1 MINFNKL
8 KKFFAPIPF
17 IVIIAGIIGFCING
31 FNYGIDFSGGTIMRI
46 NAGQF
51 IEEEKV
57 YDIVNKVD
65 SGASVVYAGA
75 NKETVVIKSTL
86 ALTNE
91 QKNQISRAFV
101 DEYKVDRNN
110 IEDTTTGPSISREI
124 RQKAVISIIIAS
136 ILMLIYV
143 TFRFEWKYGVAAVF
157 ALIVDVLVIVSTYGI
172 FNLQIDSSLI
182 AATLTIVGY
191 SINATI
197 VIFDRFREN
206 KRMYP
211 RMENAELI
219 ETSLNSTFRR
229 TVLTTITTLI
239 AVVVLYITGGHVIEA
254 LCIPLLVGIVEGM
267 ISSTFIAP
275 YTWGLLE
282 KNFGHGAKSK
292 RA

>member
-65 SGASVVYAGA
+65 NGASVVYAGA

-157 ALIVDVLVIVSTYGI
+157 ALIVDVLVIVATYGI

-229 TVLTTITTLI
+229 TLLTTVTTLI

>member
-57 YDIVNKVD
+57 YDIVKKVD

-136 ILMLIYV
+136 ILMLIYI

-157 ALIVDVLVIVSTYGI
+157 ALIVDVLVIVSAYGI

-182 AATLTIVGY
+182 AAALTIVGY

-206 KRMYP
+206 KRMHP
-211 RMENAELI
+211 RMDNAELI
-219 ETSLNSTFRR
+219 ESSLNSTFRR

-239 AVVVLYITGGHVIEA
+239 AVVVLYVLGGHVIEA
-254 LCIPLLVGIVEGM
+254 LCIPLLVGIIEGM
-267 ISSTFIAP
+267 LSSTFIAP

-282 KNFGHGAKSK
+282 KNFGHGAKNK

>member
-143 TFRFEWKYGVAAVF
+143 TFRFEWKYGVASVF
-157 ALIVDVLVIVSTYGI
+157 ALIVDVLVIVATYGI

-211 RMENAELI
+211 KMENAELI

-229 TVLTTITTLI
+229 TVLTTVTTLI

>member
-51 IEEEKV
+51 IEEAKV

-65 SGASVVYAGA
+65 NGASVVYAGA

-136 ILMLIYV
+136 ILMLIYI

-157 ALIVDVLVIVSTYGI
+157 ALIVDVLVIVSAYGI

-182 AATLTIVGY
+182 AAALTIVGY

-229 TVLTTITTLI
+229 TVLTTVTTLI

>member
-31 FNYGIDFSGGTIMRI
+31 FNYGIDFSGGTIMRV

-51 IEEEKV
+51 IEEAKV

-65 SGASVVYAGA
+65 NGASVVYAGA
-75 NKETVVIKSTL
+75 NKETIVIKSTL

-91 QKNQISRAFV
+91 QKNQISRAFEE
-101 DEYKVDRNN
+101 EYKVDRNN

-157 ALIVDVLVIVSTYGI
+157 ALIVDVLVIVATYGI

-229 TVLTTITTLI
+229 TLLTTVTTLI

>member
-51 IEEEKV
+51 IEEAKV

-65 SGASVVYAGA
+65 NGASVVYAGA

-136 ILMLIYV
+136 ILMLIYI

-157 ALIVDVLVIVSTYGI
+157 ALIVDVLVIVSAYGI

-182 AATLTIVGY
+182 AAALTIVGY

-229 TVLTTITTLI
+229 TVLTTVTTLI

-282 KNFGHGAKSK
+282 KNFGHGAKRK

>member
-17 IVIIAGIIGFCING
+17 IIIIAGIIGFCING

-57 YDIVNKVD
+57 YDIINKVD

-143 TFRFEWKYGVAAVF
+143 TFRFEWKYGVASVF
-157 ALIVDVLVIVSTYGI
+157 ALIVDVLVIVATYGI

>member
-57 YDIVNKVD
+57 YDIVKKVD

-157 ALIVDVLVIVSTYGI
+157 ALIVDVLVIVATYGI

-229 TVLTTITTLI
+229 TLLTTATTLI

>member
-8 KKFFAPIPF
+8 KKIFAPIPF

-31 FNYGIDFSGGTIMRI
+31 FNYGIDFSGGTIMRV

-51 IEEEKV
+51 IEEAKV

-65 SGASVVYAGA
+65 NGASVVYAGA
-75 NKETVVIKSTL
+75 NKETIVIKSTL

-91 QKNQISRAFV
+91 QKNQISRAFEE
-101 DEYKVDRNN
+101 EYKVDRNN
-110 IEDTTTGPSISREI
+110 IKDTTTGPSISREI

-157 ALIVDVLVIVSTYGI
+157 ALIVDVLVIVATYGI

-219 ETSLNSTFRR
+219 ESSLNSTFRR
-229 TVLTTITTLI
+229 TLLTTVTTLI
-239 AVVVLYITGGHVIEA
+239 AVVVLYILGGHVIEA

-275 YTWGLLE
+275 YTWGILE

>member
-57 YDIVNKVD
+57 YDIVKKVD

-157 ALIVDVLVIVSTYGI
+157 ALIVDVLVIVATYGI

>member
-31 FNYGIDFSGGTIMRI
+31 FNYGIDFSGGTIMRV

-51 IEEEKV
+51 IEEAKV
-57 YDIVNKVD
+57 YAIVNKVD

-75 NKETVVIKSTL
+75 NKETIVIKSTL

-91 QKNQISRAFV
+91 QKNQISRAFEE
-101 DEYKVDRNN
+101 EYKVDRNN
-110 IEDTTTGPSISREI
+110 IEDTTTGPSVSREI

-182 AATLTIVGY
+182 AAALTIVGY

-211 RMENAELI
+211 RMENSELI
-219 ETSLNSTFRR
+219 ESSLNSTFRR

-239 AVVVLYITGGHVIEA
+239 AVVVLYILGGHVIEA
-254 LCIPLLVGIVEGM
+254 LCIPLLVGIIEGM

-282 KNFGHGAKSK
+282 KNFGHGAKGK

>member
-75 NKETVVIKSTL
+75 NKETIVIKSTL

-143 TFRFEWKYGVAAVF
+143 TFRFEWKYGVASVF
-157 ALIVDVLVIVSTYGI
+157 ALIVDVLVIVATYGI

-229 TVLTTITTLI
+229 TVLTTVTTLI

-282 KNFGHGAKSK
+282 KNFSHGAKSK

>member
-57 YDIVNKVD
+57 YDIVKKVD

>member
-65 SGASVVYAGA
+65 NGASVVYAGA

-143 TFRFEWKYGVAAVF
+143 TFRFEWKYGVASVF
-157 ALIVDVLVIVSTYGI
+157 ALIVDVLVIVATYGI

>member
-157 ALIVDVLVIVSTYGI
+157 ALIVDVLVIVATYGI

-292 RA
+292 RT

>member
-157 ALIVDVLVIVSTYGI
+157 ALIVDVLVIVATYGI

-229 TVLTTITTLI
+229 TLLTTVTTLI

>member
-57 YDIVNKVD
+57 YDIVKKVD

-143 TFRFEWKYGVAAVF
+143 TFRFEWKYGVASVF
-157 ALIVDVLVIVSTYGI
+157 ALIVDVLVIVATYGI

-229 TVLTTITTLI
+229 TLLTTATTLI

>member
-31 FNYGIDFSGGTIMRI
+31 FNYGIDFSGGTIMRV

-51 IEEEKV
+51 IEEAKV

-65 SGASVVYAGA
+65 NGASVVYAGA
-75 NKETVVIKSTL
+75 NKETIVIKSTL

-101 DEYKVDRNN
+101 EEYKVDRNN

-157 ALIVDVLVIVSTYGI
+157 ALIVDVLVIVATYGI

-219 ETSLNSTFRR
+219 ESSLNSTFRR
-229 TVLTTITTLI
+229 TLLTTVTTLI
-239 AVVVLYITGGHVIEA
+239 AVVVLYILGGHVIEA

-275 YTWGLLE
+275 YTWGILE

>member
-51 IEEEKV
+51 IEEAKV

-65 SGASVVYAGA
+65 NGASVVYAGA

-136 ILMLIYV
+136 ILMLIYI

-157 ALIVDVLVIVSTYGI
+157 ALIVDVLVIVSAYGI

-182 AATLTIVGY
+182 AAALTIVGY

-229 TVLTTITTLI
+229 TLLTTATTLI

>member
-8 KKFFAPIPF
+8 KKIFAPIPF

-31 FNYGIDFSGGTIMRI
+31 FNYGIDFSGGTIMRV

-51 IEEEKV
+51 IEEAKV
-57 YDIVNKVD
+57 YDIVKKVD
-65 SGASVVYAGA
+65 NGASVVYAGA
-75 NKETVVIKSTL
+75 NKETIVIKSTL

-91 QKNQISRAFV
+91 QKNQISRAFEE
-101 DEYKVDRNN
+101 EYKVDRNN

-157 ALIVDVLVIVSTYGI
+157 ALIVDVLVIVATYGI

-229 TVLTTITTLI
+229 TVLTTVTTLI

>member
-65 SGASVVYAGA
+65 NGASVVYAGA
-75 NKETVVIKSTL
+75 NKETVIIKSTL

-157 ALIVDVLVIVSTYGI
+157 ALIVDVLVIVATYGI

-211 RMENAELI
+211 KMENAELI

-229 TVLTTITTLI
+229 TVLTTVTTLI

>member
-1 MINFNKL
+1 
-8 KKFFAPIPF
+8 
-17 IVIIAGIIGFCING
+17 
-31 FNYGIDFSGGTIMRI
+31 
-46 NAGQF
+46 
-51 IEEEKV
+51 
-57 YDIVNKVD
+57 
-65 SGASVVYAGA
+65 
-75 NKETVVIKSTL
+75 
-86 ALTNE
+86 
-91 QKNQISRAFV
+91 
-101 DEYKVDRNN
+101 
-110 IEDTTTGPSISREI
+110 
-124 RQKAVISIIIAS
+124 
-136 ILMLIYV
+136 MLIYV
-143 TFRFEWKYGVAAVF
+143 TFRFEWKYGVASVF
-157 ALIVDVLVIVSTYGI
+157 ALIVDVLVIVATYGI

-229 TVLTTITTLI
+229 TLLTTATTLI

>member
-31 FNYGIDFSGGTIMRI
+31 FNYGIDFSGGTIMRV

-51 IEEEKV
+51 IEEAKV

-65 SGASVVYAGA
+65 NGASVVYAGA
-75 NKETVVIKSTL
+75 NKETIVIKSTL

-91 QKNQISRAFV
+91 QKNQISRAFEE
-101 DEYKVDRNN
+101 EYKVDRNN

-143 TFRFEWKYGVAAVF
+143 TFRFEWKYGVASVF
-157 ALIVDVLVIVSTYGI
+157 ALIVDVLVIVATYGI

-282 KNFGHGAKSK
+282 KNFGHSAKSK

>member
-31 FNYGIDFSGGTIMRI
+31 FNYGIDFSGGTIMRV
-46 NAGQF
+46 NSGQF
-51 IEEEKV
+51 IEEAKV

-65 SGASVVYAGA
+65 NGASVVYAGA
-75 NKETVVIKSTL
+75 NKETIVIKSTL

-91 QKNQISRAFV
+91 QKNQISRAFEE
-101 DEYKVDRNN
+101 EYKVDRNN

-143 TFRFEWKYGVAAVF
+143 TFRFEWKYGVASVF
-157 ALIVDVLVIVSTYGI
+157 ALIVDVLVIVATYGI

-282 KNFGHGAKSK
+282 KNFGHSAKSK

>member
-57 YDIVNKVD
+57 YDIVKKVD

-143 TFRFEWKYGVAAVF
+143 TFRFEWKYGVASVF
-157 ALIVDVLVIVSTYGI
+157 ALIVDVLVIVATYGI

-282 KNFGHGAKSK
+282 KNFGHSAKSK

>member
-31 FNYGIDFSGGTIMRI
+31 FNYGIDFSGGTIMRV

-51 IEEEKV
+51 IEEAKV

-75 NKETVVIKSTL
+75 NKETIVIKSTL

-91 QKNQISRAFV
+91 QKNQISRAFEE
-101 DEYKVDRNN
+101 EYKVDRNN
-110 IEDTTTGPSISREI
+110 IEDTTTGPSVSREI

-182 AATLTIVGY
+182 AAALTIVGY

-211 RMENAELI
+211 RMENSELI
-219 ETSLNSTFRR
+219 ESSLNSTFRR
-229 TVLTTITTLI
+229 TVLTTVTTLV
-239 AVVVLYITGGHVIEA
+239 AVVVLYILGGHVIEA
-254 LCIPLLVGIVEGM
+254 LCIPLLVGIIEGM

-282 KNFGHGAKSK
+282 KNFGHGAKGK

>member
-143 TFRFEWKYGVAAVF
+143 TFRFEWKYGVASVF
-157 ALIVDVLVIVSTYGI
+157 ALIVDVLVIVATYGI

-229 TVLTTITTLI
+229 TLLTTATTLI

>member
-57 YDIVNKVD
+57 YDIVKKVD

-136 ILMLIYV
+136 ILMLMYV

-157 ALIVDVLVIVSTYGI
+157 ALIVDVLVIVATYGI

>member
-143 TFRFEWKYGVAAVF
+143 TFRFEWKYGVASVF
-157 ALIVDVLVIVSTYGI
+157 ALIVDVLVIVATYGI

-292 RA
+292 RT

>member
-57 YDIVNKVD
+57 YDIVKKVD

-157 ALIVDVLVIVSTYGI
+157 ALIVDVLVIVATYGI

-211 RMENAELI
+211 KMENAELI

-229 TVLTTITTLI
+229 TLLTTVTTLI

>member
-157 ALIVDVLVIVSTYGI
+157 ALIVDVLVIVATYGI

-229 TVLTTITTLI
+229 TLLTTATTLI

>member
-31 FNYGIDFSGGTIMRI
+31 FNYGIDFSGGTIMRV

-51 IEEEKV
+51 IEEAKV

-75 NKETVVIKSTL
+75 NKETIVIKSTL

-91 QKNQISRAFV
+91 QKNQISRAFEE
-101 DEYKVDRNN
+101 EYKVDRNN

-136 ILMLIYV
+136 ILMLIYI

-157 ALIVDVLVIVSTYGI
+157 ALIVDVLVIVSAYGI

-182 AATLTIVGY
+182 AAALTIVGY

-211 RMENAELI
+211 RMDNAELI
-219 ETSLNSTFRR
+219 ESSLNSTFRR

-239 AVVVLYITGGHVIEA
+239 AVVVLYVLGGHVIEA

-282 KNFGHGAKSK
+282 KNFGHGAKNK

>member
-51 IEEEKV
+51 IEEAKV

-65 SGASVVYAGA
+65 NGASVVYAGA

-143 TFRFEWKYGVAAVF
+143 TFRFEWKYGVASVF
-157 ALIVDVLVIVSTYGI
+157 ALIVDVLVIVATYGI

-229 TVLTTITTLI
+229 TLLTTATTLI

>member
-57 YDIVNKVD
+57 YDIVKKVD
-65 SGASVVYAGA
+65 NGASVVYAGA

-143 TFRFEWKYGVAAVF
+143 TFRFEWKYGVASVF
-157 ALIVDVLVIVSTYGI
+157 ALIVDVLVIVATYGI

>member
-101 DEYKVDRNN
+101 DEYKVDRSN

-143 TFRFEWKYGVAAVF
+143 TFRFEWKYGVASVF
-157 ALIVDVLVIVSTYGI
+157 ALIVDVLVIVATYGI

-211 RMENAELI
+211 RMENSELI

-229 TVLTTITTLI
+229 TLLTTVTTLI

>member
-65 SGASVVYAGA
+65 NGASVVYAGA

-157 ALIVDVLVIVSTYGI
+157 ALIVDVLVIIATYGI

-211 RMENAELI
+211 KMETAELI

-229 TVLTTITTLI
+229 TLLTTITTLI

>member
-157 ALIVDVLVIVSTYGI
+157 ALIVDVLVIVATYGI

-211 RMENAELI
+211 RMENSELI

-229 TVLTTITTLI
+229 TLLTTVTTLI

>member
-136 ILMLIYV
+136 ILMLIYI

-157 ALIVDVLVIVSTYGI
+157 ALIVDVLVIVSAYGI

-182 AATLTIVGY
+182 AAALTIVGY

-229 TVLTTITTLI
+229 TVLTTVTTLI

>member
-57 YDIVNKVD
+57 YDIVKKVD

-143 TFRFEWKYGVAAVF
+143 TFRFEWKYGVASVF
-157 ALIVDVLVIVSTYGI
+157 ALIVDVLVIVATYGI

-211 RMENAELI
+211 KMENAELI

-229 TVLTTITTLI
+229 TVLTTVTTLI

>member
-143 TFRFEWKYGVAAVF
+143 TFRFEWKYGVASVF
-157 ALIVDVLVIVSTYGI
+157 ALIVDVLVIVATYGI

-211 RMENAELI
+211 RMENSELI

-229 TVLTTITTLI
+229 TLLTTVTTLI